1 MPITAGMTKVLAVW
15 AAWGLKVIGMPA
27 TILLIDADGKEIGRL
42 IGPAEWDSPEAK
54 KLIEAQL

>member
-1 MPITAGMTKVLAVW
+1 MTKVLAVW